1 MHGAKGLRSCKNSG
15 KSNEP
20 IMGKTENTKIEVQ
33 ANGPHFIGPL
43 GERKLKCK
51 KHGLPEEIFNN
62 CSII

>member
-20 IMGKTENTKIEVQ
+20 IMGKTENTKIEGQ

-43 GERKLKCK
+43 GERK
-51 KHGLPEEIFNN
+51 
-62 CSII
+62 